1 MVVSCSAIN
10 CTNRRSKG
18 LKFHRFPLKNPE
30 LCKQWVVV
38 MKRDGFTPT
47 RYSFLCEKHFKSND
61 YTFGDSWHLKEN
73 AIPTVFDFP
82 SHLKKTLPERKPP
95 MKRKLTEK
103 DQGENEQS
111 TSVEINKSSTE
122 VLKFQVEEQR
132 KKIKVLQ
139 QKIRRKEKNI
149 SRID

>member
-1 MVVSCSAIN
+1 M
-10 CTNRRSKG
+10 
-18 LKFHRFPLKNPE
+18 KNPQ

-47 RYSFLCEKHFKSND
+47 CYSFLCEKHFKCND
-61 YTFGDSWHLKEN
+61 YTFRESWYLKEN

-103 DQGENEQS
+103 NQGENEES
-111 TSVEINKSSTE
+111 TSIEMNLLRQTYWKYWWNCKRKSKYYSKKYVE
-122 VLKFQVEEQR
+122 
-132 KKIKVLQ
+132 
-139 QKIRRKEKNI
+139 RR
-149 SRID
+149 RI

>member
-1 MVVSCSAIN
+1 MVVSCSPIN
-10 CTNRRSKG
+10 CTNRRSKGG

-82 SHLKKTLPERKPP
+82 SHLKKTLTGK
-95 MKRKLTEK
+95 KTTHEK
-103 DQGENEQS
+103 K
-111 TSVEINKSSTE
+111 TH
-122 VLKFQVEEQR
+122 
-132 KKIKVLQ
+132 
-139 QKIRRKEKNI
+139 
-149 SRID
+149 